1 MNWQSQG
8 IWEPFLLVANNK
20 LICYYADEQ
29 DPDNNH
35 EVKINKAKE
44 LLLKG
49 DMNTLTISEKLG
61 FTDSKY
67 FYKVFKEVTGL
78 STSDFIKIYRN

>member
-1 MNWQSQG
+1 M
-8 IWEPFLLVANNK
+8 
-20 LICYYADEQ
+20 
-29 DPDNNH
+29 
-35 EVKINKAKE
+35 EVQKEVGRNFNTYIKEIKINKAKE

-49 DMNTLTISEKLG
+49 DMNTFTISEKLG